1 MRDHFV
7 VRFNMLYTIKKL
19 FRYRLFRYRSSRCGL
34 FFYSACVLGLLS
46 GCNPLE
52 THVDR
57 VLPTQDAPTPIPDF
71 AAITD
76 VKAKKA
82 AFFTYL
88 QPSYDVITR
97 EVLAERT
104 QLVNLQ
110 AKAELTSAEQASLA
124 SLVDKYQ
131 IAVTEPKA
139 QLDDLLTRV
148 DIIPEAM
155 VLSQAANESGWGTSR
170 FARLGY
176 NFFGQWCFSQGCGL
190 VPLDR
195 NAGAQHEVAKFP
207 DLESS
212 VRSYY
217 TNINR
222 NPGYAS
228 FREIRAKQRLS
239 KESLQPCLLTAGLK
253 SYSERGEAYI
263 QELNDMIIHNRTYWR
278 DASEINFTLC
288 EKSAVVVT
296 LAQ

>member
-1 MRDHFV
+1 M
-7 VRFNMLYTIKKL
+7 RFNMLYTIKKL
-19 FRYRLFRYRSSRCGL
+19 FRYRLFRYRSSRCGV
-34 FFYSACVLGLLS
+34 FFYSACALGLLS

-52 THVDR
+52 THVDK
-57 VLPTQDAPTPIPDF
+57 VLPTQDTPSPIPDF

-82 AFFTYL
+82 AFFSYL
-88 QPSYDVITR
+88 QPSYDVVTR
-97 EVLAERT
+97 EVQAERAE
-104 QLVNLQ
+104 LVTLQ
-110 AKAELTSAEQASLA
+110 AKSVLTPAEQATLA

-131 IAVTEPKA
+131 IPATEAKV
-139 QLDDLLTRV
+139 QIDELLTRV
-148 DIIPEAM
+148 DVIPEAM

-190 VPLDR
+190 VPLER
-195 NAGAQHEVAKFP
+195 NVGAQHEVAKFP

-222 NPGYAS
+222 NPGYAA
-228 FREIRAKQRLS
+228 FREIRAKLRLN
-239 KESLQPCLLTAGLK
+239 EEPLQPCLLTAGLR

-263 QELNDMIIHNRTYWR
+263 QELNDMIIHNRSYWR
-278 DASEINFTLC
+278 NAPEVNFNLC
-288 EKSAVVVT
+288 EKTAVEVT
-296 LAQ
+296 LVQ

>member
-7 VRFNMLYTIKKL
+7 VRFNMFYTIKKL
-19 FRYRLFRYRSSRCGL
+19 FRYRLFRYRSSRCGV
-34 FFYSACVLGLLS
+34 FFYSALVLGLLS

-57 VLPTQDAPTPIPDF
+57 VLPTQDAPSPIPDF

-110 AKAELTSAEQASLA
+110 AKAELTSAELATLA
-124 SLVDKYQ
+124 SLVDKYR
-131 IAVTEPKA
+131 IAATEPKA

-148 DIIPEAM
+148 DILPEAM
-155 VLSQAANESGWGTSR
+155 VLSQSANESGWGTSR
-170 FARLGY
+170 FARQGY
-176 NFFGQWCFSQGCGL
+176 NFFGQWCFSLGCGM

-195 NAGAQHEVAKFP
+195 NAGAQHEVARFP
-207 DLESS
+207 DLNAS

-222 NPGYAS
+222 NPGYAVL
-228 FREIRAKQRLS
+228 RDIRAGLRRDKQP
-239 KESLQPCLLTAGLK
+239 LQPCQLTTGLG
-253 SYSERGEAYI
+253 SYSERGQAYI
-263 QELNDMIIHNRTYWR
+263 QELNDMIIHNRSYWR

-288 EKSAVVVT
+288 EKSAVEVT
-296 LAQ
+296 LVQ